1 MRRNIVEWENEWVGM
16 YGYWTRV
23 EHEEYDC
30 GGGGVDAC
38 MAGWMEVYV
47 YMYVFM

>member
-1 MRRNIVEWENEWVGM
+1 MGRNMWLFDTSRTG
-16 YGYWTRV
+16 
-23 EHEEYDC
+23 EYDC